1 MTPTYNKVHNRFKFN
16 GLHFSHEELKEV
28 AYSLIKEGK
37 PYEKVTGDFL
47 IDWLNNKDFLVV
59 TTSGST
65 GYPKQIKLKKQAM
78 VNSAI
83 ATGNFF
89 GLEPGDKALHC
100 LPSHFIAG
108 KMMFVR
114 ALVLGL
120 EIDFVEPAAQPVFDF
135 EKTYDFC
142 AMIPLQLKHTI
153 KYIDNIKNII
163 VGGSKVTKP
172 LIEKIKDCKPRFY
185 ETYGMTE
192 TVTHVAVRS
201 LESKNG
207 KKEPYFTALQNIK
220 FEQDDRGCLVIHA
233 PKLVKET
240 LVTNDIVELKSDQSF
255 KLLGRFDN
263 VINSGGVKLFPEQIE
278 DKIQP
283 VIEERFILV
292 GEEDATLGEK
302 LILIVEQPKDSVEDI
317 LKVIK
322 ELKNLEKFE
331 VPKKIYTIDKFPET
345 NNRKIQRKKAAKLVL
360 EAK

>member
-16 GLHFSHEELKEV
+16 GLHFTHEDLKEV
-28 AYSLIKEGK
+28 AYSLIKEGL
-37 PYEKVTGDFL
+37 PYEKVTGNFL
-47 IDWLNNKDFLVV
+47 LDWLNSKDYLYVA
-59 TTSGST
+59 TSGST
-65 GYPKQIKLKKQAM
+65 GQPKEIKLMKQAM

-120 EIDFVEPAAQPVFDF
+120 ELDFVEPSAHPIFDY
-135 EKTYDFC
+135 EKIYDFC

-153 KYIDNIKNII
+153 DYVYNIKTII

-172 LIEKIKDCKPRFY
+172 LLQKIANGQPKFY

-201 LESKNG
+201 LQSKSG
-207 KKEPYFTALQNIK
+207 KKEAYFEALEHVS
-220 FEQDDRGCLVIHA
+220 FAVDDRNCLIINA
-233 PKLVKET
+233 PNLVEEA
-240 LVTNDIVELKSDQSF
+240 LITNDIVDLKTETSF
-255 KLLGRFDN
+255 ELLGRFDN

-278 DKIQP
+278 DKLQP
-283 VIEERFILV
+283 VIDERFIIA
-292 GEEDATLGEK
+292 GEDDAELGEK
-302 LILIVEQPKDSVEDI
+302 LILIIENPRDSAESI
-317 LKVIK
+317 KNRIIQLKGIT
-322 ELKNLEKFE
+322 KFE
-331 VPKKIYTIDKFPET
+331 IPKEVYTVDKFLET
-345 NNRKIQRKKAAKLVL
+345 VNGKIQRKKTIKAVL
-360 EAK
+360 R

>member
-1 MTPTYNKVHNRFKFN
+1 MTPTYEKVHNRFKFN
-16 GLHFSHEELKEV
+16 GLHFKHEELKEV

-37 PYEKVTGDFL
+37 PYERITGNFL
-47 IDWLNNKDFLVV
+47 IDWLNNKDFLIVN
-59 TTSGST
+59 TSGST

-120 EIDFVEPAAQPVFDF
+120 EIDFVEPSGHPIFDY
-135 EKTYDFC
+135 EVPYDFC

-153 KYIDNIKNII
+153 NHIQNIKTII

-172 LIEKIKDCKPRFY
+172 LLEKIKNCEPRFY

-201 LESKNG
+201 LESKSG
-207 KKEPYFTALQNIK
+207 EKEPFFNALENVK
-220 FEQDDRGCLVIHA
+220 FKQDERNCLVIQA

-240 LVTNDIVELKSDQSF
+240 LVTNDIVDLKSETSF

-263 VINSGGVKLFPEQIE
+263 VVNSGGVKLFPEQIE
-278 DKIQP
+278 EKLQP
-283 VIEERFILV
+283 VIDERFILA
-292 GEEDATLGEK
+292 GEEDAELGEK
-302 LILIVEQPKDSVEDI
+302 LILIVENPRDSKESI
-317 LKVIK
+317 AERIKFLKG
-322 ELKNLEKFE
+322 LTKFE
-331 VPKKIYTIDKFPET
+331 VPKKIYFIDRFLET
-345 NNRKIQRKKAAKLVL
+345 VNGKIQRKKTINSVL
-360 EAK
+360 EG

>member
-1 MTPTYNKVHNRFKFN
+1 MTPTYDKVHNKFKFN

-47 IDWLNNKDFLVV
+47 IDWLNSKDFLIVN
-59 TTSGST
+59 TSGST
-65 GYPKQIKLKKQAM
+65 GYPKQVKLKKQAM

-120 EIDFVEPAAQPVFDF
+120 EIDFVEPDAQPAFDY

-153 KYIDNIKNII
+153 NYIQNIKTII

-172 LIEKIKDCKPRFY
+172 LIEKIKGCESKFY

-192 TVTHVAVRS
+192 TVTHVAIRR
-201 LESKNG
+201 LESKSG
-207 KKEPYFTALQNIK
+207 EREPYFSALQNIK
-220 FEQDDRGCLVIHA
+220 FEKDDRNCLVIHA
-233 PKLVKET
+233 PKLVKQA
-240 LVTNDIVELKSDQSF
+240 LITNDIVDLKSETSF

-263 VINSGGVKLFPEQIE
+263 VVNSGGVKLFPEQIE
-278 DKIQP
+278 DKLQP
-283 VIEERFILV
+283 AIKQRFIV
-292 GEEDATLGEK
+292 AGEDDATLGEK
-302 LILIVEQPKDSVEDI
+302 LILIVEKPTGSTDDI
-317 LKVIK
+317 LKAIQD
-322 ELKNLEKFE
+322 LKTLDKFE
-331 VPKKIYTIDKFPET
+331 VPKKIYSVDKFSET
-345 NNRKIQRKKAAKLVL
+345 VNGKIQRKKTIKAVL
-360 EAK
+360 GS